1 MHGEI
6 IFGKG
11 HGVFQLDRGEAQVSK
26 PDFIASMIQ
35 FVDHSLQSQ
44 GAGEEAQ
51 ADLPGKRWLSLA
63 DQAFKAGDDG
73 LGPPRDR

>member
-44 GAGEEAQ
+44 GAGEEEQ
-51 ADLPGKRWLSLA
+51 AESGRIKRWLSPA
-63 DQAFKAGDDG
+63 DQALKASDE
-73 LGPPRDR
+73 